1 MKIPQSTSGQI
12 FRPNESTPKPR
23 NPKTLGGRAL
33 TCSRG
38 RNAIM
43 SRPRNPKTLGGRT
56 LRCSRGR
63 NAIMTPPR
71 NPETRNPKTLG
82 GRTFRCSRG
91 RNACYHDPTPKPRNP
106 KTLGGRTFR
115 CAQEAGMLS
124 WPHPETPKPETR
136 NPKALGGRTF
146 RCSRGRN
153 AIMTPPRNPET
164 RKCFVVVSDRILW
177 SQVTPCTVE
186 VLLALSVNM
195 RFCGRKWP
203 HFVVISD
210 PESFTGVCGRK
221 WPHSVVVSDP
231 PALVRQGS
239 LEFFH
244 FYLEKL
250 EAFW

>member
-1 MKIPQSTSGQI
+1 MHAIM
-12 FRPNESTPKPR
+12 TPPRNPETR

-71 NPETRNPKTLG
+71 NPETRNPK
-82 GRTFRCSRG
+82 
-91 RNACYHDPTPKPRNP
+91 
-106 KTLGGRTFR
+106 
-115 CAQEAGMLS
+115 
-124 WPHPETPKPETR
+124 
-136 NPKALGGRTF
+136 ALGGRTF
-146 RCSRGRN
+146 RCSRGGN

-164 RKCFVVVSDRILW
+164 RKCFLVVSDRILW

-195 RFCGRKWP
+195 RFCGRKRP

-221 WPHSVVVSDP
+221 
-231 PALVRQGS
+231 
-239 LEFFH
+239 
-244 FYLEKL
+244 
-250 EAFW
+250 